1 MPFRNRRAAPVQPG
15 PSSTVPSNHIPS
27 SPVPSRPV
35 PCRSIT
41 SRPVPCRPVP
51 QMQSVSQ
58 SISQS
63 NSHAVSQSVNPVLGS
78 RCCRMVCRV
87 GFIFWEGIAKQGPIS
102 CISPGCISPGCIS
115 PGTVQETAAS
125 APAASDTVQL
135 PQRLHQ
141 PNDLIHFS
149 HPLTGMMST
158 TRSKSLVLVSCP
170 KQNTMSRR
178 R

>member
-1 MPFRNRRAAPVQPG
+1 
-15 PSSTVPSNHIPS
+15 
-27 SPVPSRPV
+27 
-35 PCRSIT
+35 
-41 SRPVPCRPVP
+41 
-51 QMQSVSQ
+51 
-58 SISQS
+58 
-63 NSHAVSQSVNPVLGS
+63 
-78 RCCRMVCRV
+78 MVCRV

-178 R
+178 RQAQAAASAQWDRSNQRDRSDKARFPWKPLTNTKAKKTPDRPKMMQMPKPKGDTRK